1 MKRFSVILLLFIAL
15 AVSSPMVSM
24 AQEGGGHGNAVAVE
38 GGHAAGEQ
46 AEGGHKEEMVEF
58 FSTGFMWTVINF
70 TLIAFVLVKFAKE
83 PIQEALR
90 QRRETIEKTM
100 KDAAEAKE
108 LALKGLEEARRREK
122 DKDIEIESI
131 LSDARATAERE
142 RKSLIEQ
149 GERISRDMVER
160 ARLSIDVELQRA
172 KDDLRAEAVTL
183 AMEIAADKI
192 SRETTDDDQ
201 KRLLTEYIGRM
212 ENRN

>member
-1 MKRFSVILLLFIAL
+1 MKRLSVILLLFIAL
-15 AVSSPMVSM
+15 AISSPMVSM
-24 AQEGGGHGNAVAVE
+24 AQESSGHGNAVAVE
-38 GGHAAGEQ
+38 GGHAAGENG
-46 AEGGHKEEMVEF
+46 EGGHKEEMVEF

-83 PIQEALR
+83 PLQEALR

-108 LALKGLEEARRREK
+108 LALKGLEEAKRREK
-122 DKDIEIESI
+122 EKNVEIESI

-192 SRETTDDDQ
+192 RRETTEDDQ

>member
-1 MKRFSVILLLFIAL
+1 MRRLSVIILLFSAL
-15 AVSSPMVSM
+15 VISYPIVSM
-24 AQEGGGHGNAVAVE
+24 AQEGAGLGNAAAVE
-38 GGHAAGEQ
+38 GGQAAGE
-46 AEGGHKEEMVEF
+46 KKEMVQF

-83 PIQEALR
+83 PLQEALR

-100 KDAAEAKE
+100 KDAAEARE

-122 DKDIEIESI
+122 EKDIEIESI
-131 LSDARATAERE
+131 LNDARSTAERE
-142 RKSLIEQ
+142 RNSLIEQ
-149 GERISRDMVER
+149 GERISREMVER

-192 SRETTDDDQ
+192 RRETTEDDQ

-212 ENRN
+212 ESRN